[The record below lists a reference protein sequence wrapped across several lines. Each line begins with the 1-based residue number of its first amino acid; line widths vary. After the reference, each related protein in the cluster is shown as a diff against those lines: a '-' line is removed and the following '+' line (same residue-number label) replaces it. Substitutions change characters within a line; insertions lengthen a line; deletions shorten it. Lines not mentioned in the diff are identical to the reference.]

1 MIIPSNILKFDK
13 MLFPYG
19 WKASELE
26 NGLKVWQF
34 YWRQNNKDKA
44 FMSLIITLII
54 TW

>member
-26 NGLKVWQF
+26 NGLKVMTVLL
-34 YWRQNNKDKA
+34 KA
-44 FMSLIITLII
+44 K
-54 TW
+54 